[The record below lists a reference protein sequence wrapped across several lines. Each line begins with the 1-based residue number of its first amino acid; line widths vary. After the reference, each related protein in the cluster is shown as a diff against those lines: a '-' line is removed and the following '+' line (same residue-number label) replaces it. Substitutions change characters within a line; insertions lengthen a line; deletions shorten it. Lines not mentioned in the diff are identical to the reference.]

1 MTNINK
7 RAVVTGASSGIGA
20 ASGTS
25 TRGGRLDRGGS
36 HVTAAAATRGSVAAA
51 VLRALEAATV
61 TSQSES

>member
-7 RAVVTGASSGIGA
+7 RAVVTVASSGIGA